1 MNNRIYLSPPHPSGK
16 ELDFIQD
23 AFAKNWIAPVG
34 ENVTGFEQDICS
46 FLGKNIYAAS
56 TNTGTAALH
65 LALIILGVKR
75 DDYVICQDLT
85 FVATVN
91 PAVYLGATPVL
102 VDSERETWNMSP
114 ELLET
119 AIKDCLKKGKKP
131 KAIVWVNLY
140 GMPAKIDEIRQIAQS
155 YEIPLLEDAAESLGS
170 KYKGDYCGTFGDI
183 AMISFNGNKIITT
196 SNGGVLLSKNKGFT
210 DKARF
215 LSSQARDDAPYYQH
229 STVGYNYALSNI
241 SAGIGRGQMMVLP
254 QRVEQRRKNNQYY
267 REHLADIEGISF
279 QTEPSADFY
288 SNYWLTS
295 IIVDA
300 KKTNGITREDL
311 RLALDEENIES
322 RPLWKP
328 MHLQPIFN
336 DCPYYGN
343 GTSDAL
349 FEKGLCLPSGSMLT
363 DEELARVV
371 DIIRQKIKGS

>member
-1 MNNRIYLSPPHPSGK
+1 MTPRIWLSPPHTSGK

-23 AFAKNWIAPVG
+23 AFAKNWIAPIG

-46 FLGKNIYAAS
+46 FLGKNIYATS

-102 VDSERETWNMSP
+102 VDSERETWNISP

-196 SNGGVLLSKNKGFT
+196 SNGGVLLSKNKEFT

-215 LSSQARDDAPYYQH
+215 LASQARDDAPYYQH

-267 REHLADIEGISF
+267 REHLADVEGISF

-300 KKTNGITREDL
+300 EKTNGITREDL
-311 RLALDEENIES
+311 RLALNEVNIES

-336 DCPYYGN
+336 DCPYYGD

-349 FEKGLCLPSGSMLT
+349 FENGLCLPSGSMLT
-363 DEELARVV
+363 EKELSRVV
-371 DIIRQKIKGS
+371 EIIRQKLKNN